1 MPLPLAAVSVY
12 HFSLFLHCHTEEIPM
27 DSTERK
33 PATTT
38 ITGAR
43 ALVDG
48 LLREGIDHVFG
59 IPGTQNLAI
68 LDALRDTPQI
78 RFILTRHE
86 QGAAFMAYGF
96 ARAANKPSVVTATEG
111 PGITNIVTAIA
122 AAHKGNV
129 PVISICG
136 VQESVMRER
145 DATQDMDQIPFM
157 RPITKWAFSI
167 PYVDKVQE
175 AVRKAFR
182 VALAEPQGP
191 THIEAASEVLLQQT
205 APQSTAPE
213 AYRNTV
219 PAVCDPSQLDA
230 AWALISKAERPLFV
244 IGRGVMKENAVEAM
258 QKLAEATGIPAAAL
272 QYSPDAFPVTHAL
285 ALGPLGRNGFTSAN
299 RAAPKADVIIAVG
312 AHFDVFSTMYK
323 YGVFSEQAKIIH
335 HTAAPGQ
342 IGIVFPVT
350 LGVAGSS
357 MSFIKGLAEHA
368 AKAKARKPWVDVTKA
383 RTEFDAEL
391 TSALRPEA
399 EPIQPQFVAHM
410 IRKVLP
416 KNGILV
422 VDAGNGGKHVRSYF
436 KSYEPNTFL
445 CIDDWASVGGS
456 LPIAMGV
463 KLARPDRPVLC
474 ASGDMGAMC
483 NIGELETAVREN
495 IAVVYVVFNDQ
506 GLGNERA
513 FQNEHFGGRYF
524 AVDYKNPDFGALARV
539 FGAHGEHVT
548 KPGDLEGAIE
558 RAFASGKP
566 AIVDV
571 MIDQNLLAPV
581 VFKV

>member
-1 MPLPLAAVSVY
+1 MG
-12 HFSLFLHCHTEEIPM
+12 FSTNEKKSGP
-27 DSTERK
+27 
-33 PATTT
+33 T
-38 ITGAR
+38 ISGAR

-68 LDALRDTPQI
+68 LDELRVTPQI

-96 ARAANKPSVVTATEG
+96 ARAANKPSVVTVTEG
-111 PGITNIVTAIA
+111 PGITNIVTATA
-122 AAHKGNV
+122 AAFKGNV
-129 PVISICG
+129 PVISITG
-136 VQESVMRER
+136 VQESGMRER

-157 RPITKWAFSI
+157 KPITKWAYSI
-167 PYVDKVQE
+167 PYPEKIQE

-182 VALAEPQGP
+182 VALTEPQGP
-191 THIEAASEVLLQQT
+191 THIEAASEVLLQQVSPETT
-205 APQSTAPE
+205 APA

-219 PAVCDPSQLDA
+219 PAVCDPAQIDA

-244 IGRGVMKENAVEAM
+244 VGRGVMKENAVAAM
-258 QKLAEATGIPAAAL
+258 EQLATAAGIPVTVL
-272 QYSPDAFPVTHAL
+272 QYSPDAFPATHPL
-285 ALGPLGRNGFTSAN
+285 ALGPLGRNAFSSAN
-299 RAAPKADVIIAVG
+299 KNAPKADVIVAIG

-323 YGVFSEQAKIIH
+323 YGIFSESAKIIH
-335 HTAAPGQ
+335 NTSAPGQ
-342 IGIVFPVT
+342 IGIVFPVE
-350 LGVAGSS
+350 LGVAGSAA
-357 MSFIKGLAEHA
+357 SFIKGLAERA
-368 AKAKARKPWVDVTKA
+368 AKGQTRTPWVDVAKA
-383 RTEFDAEL
+383 RAEFDAEITAVL
-391 TSALRPEA
+391 KPDM
-399 EPIQPQFVAHM
+399 EPIQPQFVAHP
-410 IRKVLP
+410 IRKALP
-416 KNGILV
+416 KDGILV
-422 VDAGNGGKHVRSYF
+422 VDAGNGGKHVRTYF
-436 KSYEPNTFL
+436 KSYQPNSFM

-456 LPIAMGV
+456 FPIALGA
-463 KLARPDRPVLC
+463 KLAQPNRPVLC

-524 AVDYKNPDFGALARV
+524 AVDYKNPDFGALAKV

-548 KPGDLEGAIE
+548 RPQDLEGAIQ

-566 AIVDV
+566 AIIDV
-571 MIDQNLLAPV
+571 MIDQNNLAPV
-581 VFKV
+581 VHRT

>member
-1 MPLPLAAVSVY
+1 MSN
-12 HFSLFLHCHTEEIPM
+12 SK
-27 DSTERK
+27 RK
-33 PATTT
+33 PTGNVS
-38 ITGAR
+38 GAR

-48 LLREGIDHVFG
+48 LLREGVDHVFG

-68 LDALRDTPQI
+68 LDELRVTPQI

-96 ARAANKPSVVTATEG
+96 ARAANRPSVVTVTEG
-111 PGITNIVTAIA
+111 PGVTNIVTATA
-122 AAHKGNV
+122 AAFKGNV
-129 PVISICG
+129 PVISITG
-136 VQESVMRER
+136 VQESIMRER

-157 RPITKWAFSI
+157 RSITKWAYSI

-182 VALAEPQGP
+182 VALTEPQGP
-191 THIEAASEVLLQQT
+191 THIEAASEVLLQQVAPETT
-205 APQSTAPE
+205 APA

-219 PAVCDPSQLDA
+219 QAVCDPAQIEA
-230 AWALISKAERPLFV
+230 AWALISKAQRPLFV
-244 IGRGVMKENAVEAM
+244 IGRGVMKEKAVAAM
-258 QKLAEATGIPAAAL
+258 QKLADATGIPAAAL
-272 QYSPDAFPVTHAL
+272 QYCPDAFPANHPL
-285 ALGPLGRNGFTSAN
+285 ALGPLGRNGFGSAN
-299 RAAPKADVIIAVG
+299 KAAPQADVIIAVG

-323 YGVFSEQAKIIH
+323 YGIFSESAKIIH
-335 HTAAPGQ
+335 QTSAPGQ

-350 LGVAGSS
+350 LGVAGSAT
-357 MSFIKGLAEHA
+357 SFINGLVARA
-368 AKAKARKPWVDVTKA
+368 AKNKPCKSWFDVSGARA
-383 RTEFDAEL
+383 QYDAEIH
-391 TSALRPEA
+391 SILRPEA
-399 EPIQPQFVAHM
+399 EPIQPQYVAHM

-416 KNGILV
+416 KDGILV

-436 KSYEPNTFL
+436 SSYEPDSFL

-524 AVDYKNPDFGALARV
+524 AVDYKNPDFGALAKV

-548 KPGDLEGAIE
+548 RPGDLEGAIQ
-558 RAFASGKP
+558 RAFACGKP

-571 MIDQNLLAPV
+571 MIDQNMLAPV
-581 VFKV
+581 VHRV

>member
-1 MPLPLAAVSVY
+1 MG
-12 HFSLFLHCHTEEIPM
+12 FSTTEKKSGP
-27 DSTERK
+27 
-33 PATTT
+33 T
-38 ITGAR
+38 ISGAR

-68 LDALRDTPQI
+68 LDELRVTPQI

-96 ARAANKPSVVTATEG
+96 ARAANKPSVVTVTEG
-111 PGITNIVTAIA
+111 PGITNIVTATA
-122 AAHKGNV
+122 AAFKGNV
-129 PVISICG
+129 PVISITG
-136 VQESVMRER
+136 VQESGMRER

-157 RPITKWAFSI
+157 KPITKWAYSI
-167 PYVDKVQE
+167 PYPEKIQE

-182 VALAEPQGP
+182 VALTEPQGP
-191 THIEAASEVLLQQT
+191 THIEAAGEVLLQQVTPEPT
-205 APQSTAPE
+205 APA
-213 AYRNTV
+213 AYRSTV
-219 PAVCDPSQLDA
+219 PAVCDPAQMDA

-244 IGRGVMKENAVEAM
+244 VGRGVMKENAVAAM
-258 QKLAEATGIPAAAL
+258 EQLATAAGIPVTVL
-272 QYSPDAFPVTHAL
+272 QYSPDAFPATHPL
-285 ALGPLGRNGFTSAN
+285 ALGPLGRNAFSSAN
-299 RAAPKADVIIAVG
+299 KNAPKADVIVAIG

-323 YGVFSEQAKIIH
+323 YGIFSESAKIIH
-335 HTAAPGQ
+335 NTSAPGQ
-342 IGIVFPVT
+342 IGIVFPVE
-350 LGVAGSS
+350 LGVAGSAA
-357 MSFIKGLAEHA
+357 SFIKGLAERA
-368 AKAKARKPWVDVTKA
+368 AKGKARTPWVDVAKA
-383 RTEFDAEL
+383 RAEFDAEITAVL
-391 TSALRPEA
+391 KPDM
-399 EPIQPQFVAHM
+399 EPIQPQFVAHT

-416 KNGILV
+416 KDGILV
-422 VDAGNGGKHVRSYF
+422 VDAGNGGKHVRTYF
-436 KSYEPNTFL
+436 KSYQPNSFM

-456 LPIAMGV
+456 FPIALGA
-463 KLARPDRPVLC
+463 KLAQPNRPVLC

-524 AVDYKNPDFGALARV
+524 AVDYKTPDFGALAKV

-548 KPGDLEGAIE
+548 RPQDLEGAIQ

-566 AIVDV
+566 AIIDV
-571 MIDQNLLAPV
+571 MIDQNNLAPV
-581 VFKV
+581 VHRT

>member
-1 MPLPLAAVSVY
+1 
-12 HFSLFLHCHTEEIPM
+12 M
-27 DSTERK
+27 DTSEHK
-33 PATTT
+33 KLNT

-43 ALVDG
+43 ALVDA
-48 LLREGIDHVFG
+48 LLRESVDHVFG

-86 QGAAFMAYGF
+86 QGAAFMSYGY
-96 ARAANKPSVVTATEG
+96 ARASGRPSVVTATEG
-111 PGITNIVTAIA
+111 PGVTNIVTAIGA
-122 AAHKGNV
+122 AFRGNV

-157 RPITKWAFSI
+157 RPITKWAYSI
-167 PYVDKVQE
+167 PYVEKVQE

-182 VALAEPQGP
+182 VALTEPQGP
-191 THIEAASEVLLQQT
+191 THIEAAGEVLLRQT
-205 APQSTAPE
+205 TPEPIAPA

-219 PAVCDPSQLDA
+219 LPVCDPAQLDA
-230 AWALISKAERPLFV
+230 AWALITKAERPLFV
-244 IGRGVMKENAVEAM
+244 IGHGVMKEHAVAAM
-258 QKLAEATGIPAAAL
+258 EKLADRTGIPVAVL
-272 QYSPDAFPVTHAL
+272 QYSPDAFPSTHPL
-285 ALGPLGRNGFTSAN
+285 ALGPLGRNGFASAN
-299 RAAPKADVIIAVG
+299 RAAPEADVIVAIG

-323 YGVFSEQAKIIH
+323 YGIFSEQAKLIH
-335 HTAAPGQ
+335 HSAAPGQ

-350 LGVAGSS
+350 MGVTGSS
-357 MSFIKGLAEHA
+357 ASFIKGLAERA
-368 AKAKARKPWVDVTKA
+368 AKDAARKPWVDVAKA
-383 RTEFDAEL
+383 RADCDAEL
-391 TSALRPEA
+391 QAVLKPDA

-416 KNGILV
+416 GNGILV

-436 KSYEPNTFL
+436 KSYEPDTFM

-456 LPIAMGV
+456 LPIAMGA

-495 IAVVYVVFNDQ
+495 IPVVYVVFNDQ

-513 FQNEHFGGRYF
+513 FQNEHFGWRYF
-524 AVDYKNPDFGALARV
+524 AVDYKNPDFGALAKV
-539 FGAHGEHVT
+539 FGAHGEQVRR
-548 KPGDLEGAIE
+548 PGDLEGAIR

-566 AIVDV
+566 AVVDV
-571 MIDQNLLAPV
+571 MIDQNTLAPV
-581 VFKV
+581 VYRPQKE

>member
-1 MPLPLAAVSVY
+1 MNSPIGKSV
-12 HFSLFLHCHTEEIPM
+12 
-27 DSTERK
+27 K
-33 PATTT
+33 T

-68 LDALRDTPQI
+68 LDELRVTPQI

-96 ARAANKPSVVTATEG
+96 ARAANKPSVVTVTEG
-111 PGITNIVTAIA
+111 PGVTNIVTATA
-122 AAHKGNV
+122 AAFKGNV
-129 PVISICG
+129 PVISITG

-157 RPITKWAFSI
+157 RPITKWAYSI
-167 PYVDKVQE
+167 PYPEKIQE

-182 VALAEPQGP
+182 VALTEPQGP
-191 THIEAASEVLLQQT
+191 THIEAASEVLLQQVVPETT
-205 APQSTAPE
+205 APA

-219 PAVCDPSQLDA
+219 PAVCDPAQIDA
-230 AWALISKAERPLFV
+230 AWELIEKAQRPLFV
-244 IGRGVMKENAVEAM
+244 IGRGVMKERAVAAM
-258 QKLAEATGIPAAAL
+258 QKLADAAGIPAAAL
-272 QYSPDAFPVTHAL
+272 QYSPDAFPAAHPL
-285 ALGPLGRNGFTSAN
+285 ALGPLGRNGFSSAN
-299 RAAPKADVIIAVG
+299 KAAPQADVVIAVG

-323 YGVFSEQAKIIH
+323 YGIFSENAKIIH
-335 HTAAPGQ
+335 QTSAPGQ

-350 LGVAGSS
+350 LGVAGSVT
-357 MSFIKGLAEHA
+357 SFINGLAARA
-368 AKAKARKPWVDVTKA
+368 AKNKPRKSWFDVAAARA
-383 RTEFDAEL
+383 AYDAEIHGI
-391 TSALRPEA
+391 LRPEA
-399 EPIQPQFVAHM
+399 EPIQPQYVAHM

-436 KSYEPNTFL
+436 SSHEPDTFM

-456 LPIAMGV
+456 LPIAMGA

-524 AVDYKNPDFGALARV
+524 AVDYRNPDFGALAKV

-548 KPGDLEGAIE
+548 RPGDLEGAIQ

-566 AIVDV
+566 AVVDV
-571 MIDQNLLAPV
+571 MIDQNMLAPV
-581 VFKV
+581 VHRG

>member
-1 MPLPLAAVSVY
+1 
-12 HFSLFLHCHTEEIPM
+12 M
-27 DSTERK
+27 DTTERK
-33 PATTT
+33 SVKF

-68 LDALRDTPQI
+68 LDELRATPQI

-96 ARAANKPSVVTATEG
+96 ARAAGKPSVVTATEG
-111 PGITNIVTAIA
+111 PGITNIVTGIGA
-122 AAHKGNV
+122 AFKGNV

-136 VQESVMRER
+136 VQESLMRER

-157 RPITKWAFSI
+157 RPITKWAYSI

-182 VALAEPQGP
+182 VALTEPQGP
-191 THIEAASEVLLQQT
+191 THIEAASEVLLEEVVPETT
-205 APQSTAPE
+205 APA
-213 AYRNTV
+213 AYRSTV
-219 PAVCDPSQLDA
+219 PAVCDPAQLDA
-230 AWALISKAERPLFV
+230 AWALIARAERPLFV
-244 IGRGVMKENAVEAM
+244 IGRGVMKEQAVTAM
-258 QKLAEATGIPAAAL
+258 EKLATSTGIPVAVL
-272 QYSPDAFPVTHAL
+272 QYSPDAFPSTHPL
-285 ALGPLGRNGFTSAN
+285 ALGPLGRNAFASAN
-299 RAAPKADVIIAVG
+299 RNAPKADVIVAIG
-312 AHFDVFSTMYK
+312 AHFDVFSTIYK
-323 YGVFSEQAKIIH
+323 YGIFSEHAKIIH

-350 LGVAGSS
+350 LGVTGSS
-357 MSFIKGLAEHA
+357 ASFINGLAERA
-368 AKAKARKPWVDVTKA
+368 ARGKPRQPWVDVAKA
-383 RTEFDAEL
+383 RADFDAEL
-391 TSALRPEA
+391 QAVLKPQA

-436 KSYEPNTFL
+436 KSYEPNTFM
-445 CIDDWASVGGS
+445 CMDDWASVGGS
-456 LPIAMGV
+456 LPIAMGA

-474 ASGDMGAMC
+474 AGGDMGAMC

-495 IAVVYVVFNDQ
+495 IAVVYVIFNDQ

-524 AVDYKNPDFGALARV
+524 AVDYKNPDFGALAKV

-548 KPGDLEGAIE
+548 RPGELEGAIQ

-566 AIVDV
+566 AVIDV
-571 MIDQNLLAPV
+571 MIDQNMLAPV
-581 VFKV
+581 VHRG